1 MVRLTLAETGEEN
14 DGCFWGRNLK
24 TPGFVPKATANFT
37 FSF

>member
-24 TPGFVPKATANFT
+24 TPGFGATADFT